1 LIIDN
6 DSRRNFLKPNE
17 THLHLINFPFRVF
30 DFSCYNSVSK
40 FIMGSEFFRKRS
52 QFTITT
58 TQAIFLSTLFSFCV
72 STSLSQPLFH
82 VRRRGNLGKKGI
94 FARTVTPVSYRSQR
108 VATSADAH
116 DEEDD
121 RYDMRVYRPWNVD
134 FPPKSPG
141 HYSWTSKIVMVNVF
155 CYALQVFFPSIT
167 NKGVKLSDRILRGE
181 DLHRLVTP
189 MFLHGGVTHLLTN
202 VYSLQAVGN
211 DVERYFGPGRYLC
224 TYLLS
229 GVVANYVSAVKTPN
243 PSLGASGAVF
253 GIVGA
258 YYVFLNRNMVSDASM
273 FSIHVLMLLDLG
285 LLSSYFRFVDFFSM
299 CSESKVNTWRAPS
312 PGR

>member
-1 LIIDN
+1 
-6 DSRRNFLKPNE
+6 
-17 THLHLINFPFRVF
+17 
-30 DFSCYNSVSK
+30 
-40 FIMGSEFFRKRS
+40 MGSEVFRKRS
-52 QFTITT
+52 RFTATR
-58 TQAIFLSTLFSFCV
+58 AIFVLSTLFSFFV
-72 STSLSQPLFH
+72 SPSLSEPLFH
-82 VRRRGNLGKKGI
+82 ARRRANLGKTGL

-108 VATSADAH
+108 VATSAAAH
-116 DEEDD
+116 DDD
-121 RYDMRVYRPWNVD
+121 DDDDDNWYDSRGYRPWNVD
-134 FPPKSPG
+134 FAPKSPG
-141 HYSWTSKIVMVNVF
+141 HYSWTSKIVMANVF

-181 DLHRLVTP
+181 DLYRLVTP

-211 DVERYFGPGRYLC
+211 DVERYFGTGRYLF

-258 YYVFLNRNMVSDASM
+258 YYVFLNRNMVSDATMVCTNDSC
-273 FSIHVLMLLDLG
+273 SVAYRRG
-285 LLSSYFRFVDFFSM
+285 LIFVVFDVAEFFSM
-299 CSESKVNTWRAPS
+299 CLEGKVNTWRAPS
-312 PGR
+312 PGPL